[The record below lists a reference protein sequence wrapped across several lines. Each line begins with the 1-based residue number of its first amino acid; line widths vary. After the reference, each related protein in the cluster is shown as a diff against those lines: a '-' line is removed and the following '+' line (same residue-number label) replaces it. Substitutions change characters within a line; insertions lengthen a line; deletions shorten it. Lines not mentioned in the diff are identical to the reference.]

1 MKKVLFVSMLTLASS
16 FIPVTGGLVPQSYAG
31 AIDQLRD
38 TAGTSGQAADDA
50 NSGNYGG
57 AREGSGA
64 GFDGNT
70 YNPTP
75 VVDLSG
81 KQGVVDPNDLKQ
93 YDPPKPSLKPSY
105 VPPLP

>member
-1 MKKVLFVSMLTLASS
+1 MKKVAFVSMLTLASS
-16 FIPVTGGLVPQSYAG
+16 FIPMKGGLIAQSYAG
-31 AIDQLRD
+31 TFEQLQD
-38 TAGTSGQAADDA
+38 IAGSSGQSADDA

-93 YDPPKPSLKPSY
+93 YDPPESSLKPSY

>member
-1 MKKVLFVSMLTLASS
+1 MKRVFVLLVGGMTLCAAVNAGAWEEAQGIRDASGSAASS
-16 FIPVTGGLVPQSYAG
+16 
-31 AIDQLRD
+31 
-38 TAGTSGQAADDA
+38 A
-50 NSGNYGG
+50 NSGNYEG
-57 AREGSGA
+57 AREGAGT

-81 KQGVVDPNDLKQ
+81 KQGVVDPRDLKQ
-93 YDPPKPSLKPSY
+93 YDPEPRSLKPSY

>member
-1 MKKVLFVSMLTLASS
+1 MKKVLLVSILTVASS
-16 FIPVTGGLVPQSYAG
+16 LISVSYAG
-31 AIDQLRD
+31 AWEQ
-38 TAGTSGQAADDA
+38 AQGVQGTSSDAANQA
-50 NSGNYGG
+50 NSGNYGN
-57 AREGSGA
+57 AREGAGA

-81 KQGVVDPNDLKQ
+81 KQGVVDPNDLKR
-93 YDPPKPSLKPSY
+93 YDPPQPSLKPSY

>member
-1 MKKVLFVSMLTLASS
+1 MKRVFWVSMLTLASS
-16 FIPVTGGLVPQSYAG
+16 LMPVTGGLVPQSYAG
-31 AIDQLRD
+31 AFDQLQD
-38 TAGTSGQAADDA
+38 IAGTSGQAADNA

-64 GFDGNT
+64 GFDGNS

-81 KQGVVDPNDLKQ
+81 KEGIVDPNDLKQ
-93 YDPPKPSLKPSY
+93 YDPPRPSLKPSY